1 MITMANKTPANP
13 LGAGRYSKLTPQ
25 LIEDASKI
33 MAAGNYVKT
42 AVGFL
47 NISEDCWYNWIR
59 EAKTAIVKQQRGE
72 QLTSDEQLRIDF
84 QTAIQKAQEAGI
96 IRNMQIIQNAATT
109 NWQAAAWL
117 LERRHPDMFS
127 LAQRITVNA
136 QPQQLSPDEVRQQIE
151 DRKKMGEVRLL
162 REDTGQ

>member
-1 MITMANKTPANP
+1 MMTMA
-13 LGAGRYSKLTPQ
+13 GRHSKLTPQ
-25 LIEDASKI
+25 LIEDASRI

-42 AVGFL
+42 ACGFL
-47 NISEDCWYNWIR
+47 NMSEECWYNWIR
-59 EAKTAIVKQQRGE
+59 EAKTAMVKQQKGQ

-84 QTAIQKAQEAGI
+84 YTTIQKAQEAGI

-136 QPQQLSPDEVRQQIE
+136 QPQQLSPDEVRQQLE
-151 DRKKMGEVRLL
+151 ERKMMKNNGELKL
-162 REDTGQ
+162 IGES